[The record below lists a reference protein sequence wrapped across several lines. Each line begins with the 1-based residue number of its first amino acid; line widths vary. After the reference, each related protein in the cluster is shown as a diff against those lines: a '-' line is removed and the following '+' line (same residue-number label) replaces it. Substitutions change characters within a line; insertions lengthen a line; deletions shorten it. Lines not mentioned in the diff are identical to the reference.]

1 MTQDEK
7 KRAVAQAA
15 IELVEPGIVIG
26 VGTGSTT
33 NCFIDAL
40 AALAGRLDGAVS
52 SSEATTAK
60 LETLGLRVLDLND
73 VGRLPLYI
81 DGADEATDE
90 RYLIKGGGGALTRE
104 KIVAAASERFVCIL
118 DDSKRVRKLGRF
130 PLPVEV
136 IPMARSLVASRLELL
151 GGRPLLRKG
160 FVSDG
165 GNVILDV
172 HGLTID
178 DPPALETE
186 LDAIAGVV
194 TNGLFSRRPADLL
207 LIGSDS
213 GVERL

>member
-1 MTQDEK
+1 M
-7 KRAVAQAA
+7 
-15 IELVEPGIVIG
+15 
-26 VGTGSTT
+26 
-33 NCFIDAL
+33 
-40 AALAGRLDGAVS
+40 
-52 SSEATTAK
+52 
-60 LETLGLRVLDLND
+60 
-73 VGRLPLYI
+73 
-81 DGADEATDE
+81 
-90 RYLIKGGGGALTRE
+90 TRE

-136 IPMARSLVASRLELL
+136 IPMARSLVASQLESL
-151 GGRPLLRKG
+151 GGRPLLREG

-172 HGLTID
+172 HGLTIE